1 MVQTQNILHLF
12 LFKLSTEI
20 HCQTDLGRKEE
31 QGTGKNVALAF
42 VGLMV

>member
-1 MVQTQNILHLF
+1 MAQTQNILHLF
-12 LFKLSTEI
+12 LFQLSTEI